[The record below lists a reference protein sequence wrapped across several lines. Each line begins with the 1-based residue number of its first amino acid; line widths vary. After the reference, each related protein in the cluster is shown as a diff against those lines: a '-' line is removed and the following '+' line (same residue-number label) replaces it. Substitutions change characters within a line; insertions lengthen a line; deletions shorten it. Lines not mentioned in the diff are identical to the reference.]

1 VFFVLRRPEVRLV
14 LTSGTLLYVELV
26 LLRWIPA
33 NVTYIGFFSNFLLM
47 ASFLGIGIGILL
59 GRRFAGVAW
68 SPFPG
73 LLLLVVGLIQSAK
86 LDVQFRA
93 SDEIFFGLAESHA
106 ADTNFFVLP
115 LVFVLVAAVMAAL
128 ALPLGSLLR
137 AMPPLR
143 AYALDIVG
151 SIGGIALFTGLSV
164 LSSQPPVW
172 FGILALL
179 LGGLALAR
187 RMTRFTLVNAAFVL
201 ATCALV
207 IGAAASGDLW
217 SPYYRISVQR
227 PAGSD
232 ATISVNG
239 IPHQAMHAVQ
249 RDQPAAEPFYDQ
261 IYEWFPGRRFGHAL
275 VVGAGSGTDTAYALA
290 NKVESI
296 DAVEIDPRILELGE
310 REHPDHPYSDP
321 RVREH
326 VDDGRAFL
334 RSSPDRYDLIVFALP
349 DSLTLV
355 STSANLRLES
365 FLFTREAFASA
376 RDHLAP
382 NGVFVLYNYYRQP
395 WLLAKIEGMLSDVF
409 ETAPLVREYNAPIGS
424 AAVLAASPTALPVSG
439 QASLAS
445 AATPGERPAA
455 ATDDWPFLYL
465 RDRNIAPYYLLAL
478 AFVVLIA
485 GIATLLAAR
494 LVAAPVGAFSPHFFL
509 LGTAFLL
516 LETRS
521 LTIFSL
527 LFGTTW
533 TVNAMAFAAILVS
546 VLLAI
551 GVNAVARPP
560 RLMLYSGL
568 GITLLVAFLLPPSAL
583 LFEPAW
589 LRYVAA
595 AMIAFAP
602 VFFANLVFTASF
614 RETRTADMAFASNL
628 IGAMIGGVLEYAA
641 LITGYQALLFIVAS
655 MYAAAYLAGSRV
667 RLFADR
673 RLVAPEPA

>member
-1 VFFVLRRPEVRLV
+1 MVRALRRTGVRLV
-14 LTSGTLLYVELV
+14 LTSATLLFVELV

-33 NVTYIGFFSNFLLM
+33 NVTYIGFFSNFVLM
-47 ASFLGIGIGILL
+47 ASFLGIGVGILL
-59 GRRFAGVAW
+59 GRRFADVAW
-68 SPFPG
+68 SPFPP
-73 LLLLVVGLIQSAK
+73 LLLAVVGLILGAK
-86 LDVQFRA
+86 LDVQIRA
-93 SDEIFFGLAESHA
+93 SNEIFFGLAESHA
-106 ADTNFFVLP
+106 ADANFLVLP

-137 AMPPLR
+137 SMPPLR

-151 SIGGIALFTGLSV
+151 SVGGIALFTGLSV
-164 LSSQPPVW
+164 VSSPPPVW
-172 FGILALL
+172 FGVLALL
-179 LGGLALAR
+179 LAGLALAR
-187 RMTRFTLVNAAFVL
+187 PLTRFSLINAALVL
-201 ATCALV
+201 ATCGLV
-207 IGAAASGDLW
+207 VGATASGDLW

-227 PAGSD
+227 PAGAD

-249 RDQPAAEPFYDQ
+249 LGQPAPEPFYNQ

-290 NKVESI
+290 NRVGAI

-321 RVREH
+321 RVREYI
-326 VDDGRAFL
+326 DDGRAFL
-334 RSSPDRYDLIVFALP
+334 RSSSDRYDLIVFALP

-355 STSANLRLES
+355 STSANVRLES

-376 RDHLAP
+376 REHLAP

-395 WLLAKIEGMLSDVF
+395 WLLAKIEGMLADVF
-409 ETAPLVREYNAPIGS
+409 QTDLLVRQYDAPIGS
-424 AAVLAASPTALPVSG
+424 AAVLAASPSPIQVPG
-439 QASLAS
+439 QASLS
-445 AATPGERPAA
+445 STTSPSERPAA

-465 RDRNIAPYYLLAL
+465 RERVIASYYILAL
-478 AFVVLIA
+478 AFVLLVA
-485 GIATLLAAR
+485 GVATVLAAR
-494 LVAAPVGAFSPHFFL
+494 AVAAPLAAFSPHFFL
-509 LGTAFLL
+509 LGVAFLL

-551 GVNAVARPP
+551 GVNAVTKPP
-560 RLMLYSGL
+560 RAILYSGL
-568 GITLLVAFLLPPSAL
+568 GITLLLAYLLHPSAL
-583 LFEPAW
+583 LFDPAW
-589 LRYVAA
+589 LRYLAA
-595 AMIAFAP
+595 AAIAFAP

-614 RETRTADMAFASNL
+614 RDTVTADMAFASNL
-628 IGAMIGGVLEYAA
+628 IGAMVGGVLEYAA
-641 LITGYQALLFIVAS
+641 LLTGYQALLIIVAAL
-655 MYAAAYLAGSRV
+655 YAVAYLAGSRV

-673 RLVAPEPA
+673 RLVAAEPV

>member
-1 VFFVLRRPEVRLV
+1 VVQAFGRPGVRLV
-14 LTSGTLLYVELV
+14 LTSGTLLFVELV

-47 ASFLGIGIGILL
+47 ASFLGIGVGILL
-59 GRRFAGVAW
+59 GRRFANVAW

-73 LLLLVVGLIQSAK
+73 LLLVVIALILVAK
-86 LDVQFRA
+86 LDVQVRA
-93 SDEIFFGLAESHA
+93 SDEIFFGLSESHA
-106 ADTNFFVLP
+106 ADTNFTVLP
-115 LVFVLVAAVMAAL
+115 LVFVLVAAVMGAL
-128 ALPLGSLLR
+128 ALPLGGLLR
-137 AMPPLR
+137 SMPPLR

-164 LSSQPPVW
+164 LSTEPPVW
-172 FGILALL
+172 FGVLALL
-179 LGGLALAR
+179 LAGLALGR
-187 RMTRFTLVNAAFVL
+187 RLTRFSLINAAFVL
-201 ATCALV
+201 GTCGLVLGAT
-207 IGAAASGDLW
+207 ASGDLW
-217 SPYYRISVQR
+217 SPYYRITVQR
-227 PAGSD
+227 PAGAD

-239 IPHQAMHAVQ
+239 IPHQAMHAV
-249 RDQPAAEPFYDQ
+249 EPGQSATEALYDQ
-261 IYEWFPGRRFGHAL
+261 IYQWFPGRLFRHAL

-290 NKVESI
+290 NKVQAV

-321 RVREH
+321 RVQEY

-334 RSSPDRYDLIVFALP
+334 RASSDRYDLIVFALP

-382 NGVFVLYNYYRQP
+382 DGVFVLYNYYRQP
-395 WLLAKIEGMLSDVF
+395 WLLAKIEGMLFDVF
-409 ETAPLVREYNAPIGS
+409 GTQPLVRRYDAAIGS
-424 AAVLAASPTALPVSG
+424 AAVLAARATGFSVAG
-439 QASLAS
+439 QAALVTAAS
-445 AATPGERPAA
+445 PSEFPSA

-465 RDRNIAPYYLLAL
+465 RDRTIASYYLIAL
-478 AFVVLIA
+478 AFVLLVA
-485 GIATLLAAR
+485 GVGTLLAAR
-494 LVAAPVGAFSPHFFL
+494 LVTVPLAAFSPHFFL
-509 LGTAFLL
+509 LGAAFLL

-533 TVNAMAFAAILVS
+533 TVNAMAFAAILAS

-551 GVNAVARPP
+551 ATNALTRPP
-560 RLMLYSGL
+560 RSVLYSGL
-568 GITLLVAFLLPPSAL
+568 ALALLIAYVLPPSAL
-583 LFEPAW
+583 LFDPAW
-589 LRYVAA
+589 LRYLAGAV
-595 AMIAFAP
+595 IAFAP

-614 RETRTADMAFASNL
+614 RDTTTADMAFASNL
-628 IGAMIGGVLEYAA
+628 LGAMVGGVLEYAA
-641 LITGYQALLFIVAS
+641 LVAGYQALLVIVAVV
-655 MYAAAYLAGSRV
+655 YAAAYLAGSRV

-673 RLVAPEPA
+673 RLVVAEPA

>member
-1 VFFVLRRPEVRLV
+1 MARMLRGPGLRLV
-14 LTSGTLLYVELV
+14 LTSATLLFVELV

-47 ASFLGIGIGILL
+47 GSFLGIGVGVLL

-73 LLLLVVGLIQSAK
+73 LLLVVVGLILGAK
-86 LDVQFRA
+86 LDVQVRA
-93 SDEIFFGLAESHA
+93 SNEIFFGLSESHA
-106 ADTNFFVLP
+106 ADMNFAVLP

-128 ALPLGSLLR
+128 ALPLGALLR
-137 AMPPLR
+137 SMPPLR

-151 SIGGIALFTGLSV
+151 SIGGIGLFTALS
-164 LSSQPPVW
+164 LASFQPPVW
-172 FGILALL
+172 FGVLALL
-179 LGGLALAR
+179 LSGLEFAR
-187 RMTRFTLVNAAFVL
+187 GPNRFSLVNAAFVL
-201 ATCALV
+201 ATFGLV
-207 IGAAASGDLW
+207 LGATASGDLW
-217 SPYYRISVQR
+217 SPYYRISVER
-227 PAGSD
+227 PAGSE

-239 IPHQAMHAVQ
+239 IPHQAMHAV
-249 RDQPAAEPFYDQ
+249 PADPSVAEPFYDQ
-261 IYEWFPGRRFGHAL
+261 IYRWFPGRTFAHAL

-290 NKVESI
+290 NKVQAI

-310 REHPDHPYSDP
+310 REHPDRPYSDP
-321 RVREH
+321 RVREY

-334 RSSPDRYDLIVFALP
+334 RSSSERYDLIVFALP

-395 WLLAKIEGMLSDVF
+395 WLLEKITAMLADVF
-409 ETAPLVREYNAPIGS
+409 GGPPLLRHYDAAIGS
-424 AAVLAASPTALPVSG
+424 AAVLAASTAAFPASS
-439 QASLAS
+439 QAGLAS
-445 AATPGERPAA
+445 PGGASSSPAA

-465 RDRNIAPYYLLAL
+465 RDRAIASYYLIAL
-478 AFVVLIA
+478 AFVLLVA
-485 GIATLLAAR
+485 GVATVLAAR
-494 LVAAPVGAFSPHFFL
+494 ATAVPLGAFSPHFFL
-509 LGTAFLL
+509 LGAAFLL

-521 LTIFSL
+521 ITIFSL

-533 TVNAMAFAAILVS
+533 TVNAMAFAAILAS

-551 GVNAVARPP
+551 AVNTVIRPP
-560 RLMLYSGL
+560 RPVLYSGL
-568 GITLLVAFLLPPSAL
+568 AIMLVIAYLLPPSAL
-583 LFEPAW
+583 LFDPAW
-589 LRYVAA
+589 LRYLAA
-595 AMIAFAP
+595 AGIAFAP

-614 RETRTADMAFASNL
+614 RDTETADMAFASNL
-628 IGAMIGGVLEYAA
+628 IGAMVGGVLEYAA
-641 LITGYQALLFIVAS
+641 LITGYQALLVIVAAI
-655 MYAAAYLAGSRV
+655 YAAAYVAGSRI

-673 RLVAPEPA
+673 RLVAIEPA

>member
-1 VFFVLRRPEVRLV
+1 
-14 LTSGTLLYVELV
+14 
-26 LLRWIPA
+26 
-33 NVTYIGFFSNFLLM
+33 
-47 ASFLGIGIGILL
+47 
-59 GRRFAGVAW
+59 
-68 SPFPG
+68 
-73 LLLLVVGLIQSAK
+73 
-86 LDVQFRA
+86 
-93 SDEIFFGLAESHA
+93 
-106 ADTNFFVLP
+106 
-115 LVFVLVAAVMAAL
+115 MAAL

-207 IGAAASGDLW
+207 IGATASGDLW

-310 REHPDHPYSDP
+310 REHPDHPYS
-321 RVREH
+321 E
-326 VDDGRAFL
+326 
-334 RSSPDRYDLIVFALP
+334 
-349 DSLTLV
+349 
-355 STSANLRLES
+355 
-365 FLFTREAFASA
+365 
-376 RDHLAP
+376 
-382 NGVFVLYNYYRQP
+382 
-395 WLLAKIEGMLSDVF
+395 
-409 ETAPLVREYNAPIGS
+409 PLVREYNAPIGS

-445 AATPGERPAA
+445 AATPGERPSA

-494 LVAAPVGAFSPHFFL
+494 LVAAPVAAFSPHFFL

-560 RLMLYSGL
+560 RLLLYSGL

-595 AMIAFAP
+595 AVIAFAP

-614 RETRTADMAFASNL
+614 RETRTADMAFA
-628 IGAMIGGVLEYAA
+628 
-641 LITGYQALLFIVAS
+641 
-655 MYAAAYLAGSRV
+655 
-667 RLFADR
+667 
-673 RLVAPEPA
+673 

>member
-1 VFFVLRRPEVRLV
+1 VQLLHRPGVRLV
-14 LTSGTLLYVELV
+14 LTSGTLLFVELV

-59 GRRFAGVAW
+59 GRRFANIAW
-68 SPFPG
+68 SPFPA
-73 LLLLVVGLIQSAK
+73 LLLLVVGLILGAK
-86 LDVQFRA
+86 LDVQLRA

-106 ADTNFFVLP
+106 ADVNFAVLP
-115 LVFVLVAAVMAAL
+115 LVFVLVAAVMGAL

-143 AYALDIVG
+143 AYALDIAG
-151 SIGGIALFTGLSV
+151 SIAGIALFTGLAV

-172 FGILALL
+172 FGVLAILLSA
-179 LGGLALAR
+179 LALAR
-187 RMTRFTLVNAAFVL
+187 RLTRFSLINAAFVL
-201 ATCALV
+201 ATCGLV
-207 IGAAASGDLW
+207 LGATASGDLW
-217 SPYYRISVQR
+217 SPYYRITVQR
-227 PAGSD
+227 LAGSD
-232 ATISVNG
+232 STILVNG
-239 IPHQAMHAVQ
+239 IPHQAMHGVRTADAVS
-249 RDQPAAEPFYDQ
+249 EPFYDQ
-261 IYEWFPGRRFGHAL
+261 IYQWFPGRTFGRAL

-290 NKVESI
+290 NKVRAV

-321 RVREH
+321 RVHEY

-334 RSSPDRYDLIVFALP
+334 RSSSERYDLIVFALP

-355 STSANLRLES
+355 STSANVRLES

-376 RDHLAP
+376 RDHLTP
-382 NGVFVLYNYYRQP
+382 DGVFVLYNYYRQP
-395 WLLAKIEGMLSDVF
+395 WLLSKITGMLADVF
-409 ETAPLVREYNAPIGS
+409 QTKPLVRRYDAAIGS
-424 AAVLAASPTALPVSG
+424 AAVLAASAAVLPVSG

-445 AATPGERPAA
+445 VSEPPQA

-465 RDRNIAPYYLLAL
+465 RDRAIASYYVIAL
-478 AFVVLIA
+478 AFVLFVA
-485 GIATLLAAR
+485 GLGAVLAAR
-494 LVAAPVGAFSPHFFL
+494 ATTVPLAAFSPHFFL
-509 LGTAFLL
+509 LGAAFLL

-533 TVNAMAFAAILVS
+533 TVNAMAFAAILTS

-551 GVNAVARPP
+551 AVNAVTTPP
-560 RLMLYSGL
+560 RAILYSGL
-568 GITLLVAFLLPPSAL
+568 GVALLSAYLLPPSVL
-583 LFEPAW
+583 LFDPAW
-589 LRYVAA
+589 LRYLAA
-595 AMIAFAP
+595 AVIAFAP

-614 RETRTADMAFASNL
+614 KDTKTADMAFASNL
-628 IGAMIGGVLEYAA
+628 IGAMVGGVLEYAA
-641 LITGYQALLFIVAS
+641 LVTGYQALLIVVAAI
-655 MYAAAYLAGSRV
+655 YAAAYIAGSRV

-673 RLVAPEPA
+673 RLVAAEPA

>member
-1 VFFVLRRPEVRLV
+1 VVGALRRPGVRLV
-14 LTSGTLLYVELV
+14 LTSATLLFVELV

-47 ASFLGIGIGILL
+47 ASFLGIGVGILL
-59 GRRFAGVAW
+59 GRRLANVAW
-68 SPFPG
+68 SPFPV
-73 LLLLVVGLIQSAK
+73 LLLLVVALILGAK
-86 LDVQFRA
+86 LDVQIRA
-93 SDEIFFGLAESHA
+93 SNEIFFGLAESHA
-106 ADTNFFVLP
+106 ADANFLVLP
-115 LVFVLVAAVMAAL
+115 LVFVLVAAVMGAL

-137 AMPPLR
+137 SMPPLR

-151 SIGGIALFTGLSV
+151 SIGGIALFVSLSV
-164 LSSQPPVW
+164 VSSQPPVW
-172 FGILALL
+172 FGVLGVLLA
-179 LGGLALAR
+179 GRALAYPLS
-187 RMTRFTLVNAAFVL
+187 RFSLVNAAFVM
-201 ATCALV
+201 AICGLV
-207 IGAAASGDLW
+207 IGATASGDLW

-249 RDQPAAEPFYDQ
+249 IDPPAAEPFYDQ
-261 IYEWFPGRRFGHAL
+261 IYQWFPGRTFGHAL

-290 NKVESI
+290 NKVQAI
-296 DAVEIDPRILELGE
+296 DAVEIDPRILEVGE
-310 REHPDHPYSDP
+310 REHPNHPYSDP
-321 RVREH
+321 RVREY

-334 RSSPDRYDLIVFALP
+334 RSSADRYDLIVFALP

-355 STSANLRLES
+355 STSANVRLES

-395 WLLAKIEGMLSDVF
+395 WLLAKIEGMLADVF
-409 ETAPLVREYNAPIGS
+409 GTEPLVREYDALIGS
-424 AAVLAASPTALPVSG
+424 AAVLAASPGDLQVSG
-439 QASLAS
+439 QAALLSPAIP
-445 AATPGERPAA
+445 TDRPAA

-465 RDRNIAPYYLLAL
+465 RDRVIAPYYILAL
-478 AFVVLIA
+478 IFVLLVA
-485 GIATLLAAR
+485 GISTVLAAR
-494 LVAAPVGAFSPHFFL
+494 VVSAPLAAFSPHFFL
-509 LGTAFLL
+509 LGAAFLL

-521 LTIFSL
+521 LTMFSL

-533 TVNAMAFAAILVS
+533 TVNAMAFAAILTS

-551 GVNAVARPP
+551 GVNAMTRPP
-560 RLMLYSGL
+560 RVVLYSGL
-568 GITLLVAFLLPPSAL
+568 GVTLVLAYVLPPSAL
-583 LFEPAW
+583 LFDPAW
-589 LRYVAA
+589 LRYLAA
-595 AMIAFAP
+595 AVIAFAP

-641 LITGYQALLFIVAS
+641 LVTGYQALLIIVAAL
-655 MYAAAYLAGSRV
+655 YGAAYLAGSRV

-673 RLVAPEPA
+673 RLVTAEPA

>member
-1 VFFVLRRPEVRLV
+1 VAPILRGPGVRLV
-14 LTSGTLLYVELV
+14 LTSGTLLFVELV

-47 ASFLGIGIGILL
+47 GSFLGIGVGILL
-59 GRRFAGVAW
+59 GRRFADLAW

-73 LLLLVVGLIQSAK
+73 LLLLVVGLILGAK
-86 LDVQFRA
+86 LDVQVRA
-93 SDEIFFGLAESHA
+93 SNEIFFGLSESHA
-106 ADTNFFVLP
+106 ADTNFVVLP

-128 ALPLGSLLR
+128 ALPLGALLR
-137 AMPPLR
+137 SVPPLR

-151 SIGGIALFTGLSV
+151 SIVGIGLFTALSV
-164 LSSQPPVW
+164 LSFQPPVW
-172 FGILALL
+172 FGVLALL
-179 LGGLALAR
+179 VTGLALSR
-187 RMTRFTLVNAAFVL
+187 RVTRFSLINAAFML
-201 ATCALV
+201 ATFGLV
-207 IGAAASGDLW
+207 LSATASGDIW
-217 SPYYRISVQR
+217 SPYYRITVQR

-239 IPHQAMHAVQ
+239 IPHQAMHPVE
-249 RDQPAAEPFYDQ
+249 AAQTAADPFYDQ
-261 IYEWFPGRRFGHAL
+261 IYQWFPGRSFGHAL
-275 VVGAGSGTDTAYALA
+275 VIGAGSGTDTAYALA
-290 NKVESI
+290 NKVQAI

-310 REHPDHPYSDP
+310 REHPDRPYSDP
-321 RVREH
+321 RVHEY

-334 RSSPDRYDLIVFALP
+334 RASSERYDLIVFALP

-382 NGVFVLYNYYRQP
+382 DGVFVLYNYYRQP
-395 WLLAKIEGMLSDVF
+395 WLLEKITAMLADVF
-409 ETAPLVREYNAPIGS
+409 QTPPLVQRYDAAIGS
-424 AAVLAASPTALPVSG
+424 AAVLAASATGFSVSA
-439 QASLAS
+439 QAGLTSGVSAS
-445 AATPGERPAA
+445 EVPAA

-465 RDRNIAPYYLLAL
+465 RDRAITSYYLIAL
-478 AFVVLIA
+478 AFVLLVA
-485 GIATLLAAR
+485 GVGTVLAAR
-494 LVAAPVGAFSPHFFL
+494 VTAMPLAAFSPHFFL
-509 LGTAFLL
+509 LGAAFLL

-551 GVNAVARPP
+551 AVNALIRPP
-560 RLMLYSGL
+560 RPVLYSGL
-568 GITLLVAFLLPPSAL
+568 AVMLLITYLLPPSAL
-583 LFEPAW
+583 LFDPAW
-589 LRYVAA
+589 LRYLAA
-595 AMIAFAP
+595 AGIAFAP

-614 RETRTADMAFASNL
+614 RDTETADMAFASNL
-628 IGAMIGGVLEYAA
+628 IGAMVGGVLEYAA
-641 LITGYQALLFIVAS
+641 LITGYQALLIIVAS
-655 MYAAAYLAGSRV
+655 IYVGAYVAGSRI

-673 RLVAPEPA
+673 QLVTAEPA

>member
-1 VFFVLRRPEVRLV
+1 MFQALRGPGLRLV
-14 LTSGTLLYVELV
+14 LTSATLLFVELV

-33 NVTYIGFFSNFLLM
+33 NVTYIGFFSNFVLM
-47 ASFLGIGIGILL
+47 ASFLGIGVGVLL
-59 GRRFAGVAW
+59 GRRFATVSW
-68 SPFPG
+68 SPFPV
-73 LLLLVVGLIQSAK
+73 LLLLVVALILGAK
-86 LDVQFRA
+86 LDVQIR
-93 SDEIFFGLAESHA
+93 SSSEIFFGLAESHA
-106 ADTNFFVLP
+106 ADTNFLVLP
-115 LVFVLVAAVMAAL
+115 LVFVLVAAVMGAL

-137 AMPPLR
+137 SMPPLR
-143 AYALDIVG
+143 AYALDITG

-164 LSSQPPVW
+164 LSLQPPVW
-172 FGILALL
+172 FGVLALL
-179 LGGLALAR
+179 LAGLAL
-187 RMTRFTLVNAAFVL
+187 TRPLSRFSLVNGAFVV
-201 ATCALV
+201 ATFGLV
-207 IGAAASGDLW
+207 IGATASGDLW
-217 SPYYRISVQR
+217 SPYYRITVQR

-249 RDQPAAEPFYDQ
+249 MGQPAAEPFYDQ
-261 IYEWFPGRRFGHAL
+261 IYQWFPGRSFGHAL

-290 NKVESI
+290 NRVQAV

-321 RVREH
+321 RVHEY

-334 RSSPDRYDLIVFALP
+334 RSSADRYDLIVFALP

-355 STSANLRLES
+355 STSANVRLES

-395 WLLAKIEGMLSDVF
+395 WLLAKIEGMLADVF
-409 ETAPLVREYNAPIGS
+409 GAEPLVREYDGPIGS
-424 AAVLAASPTALPVSG
+424 AAVLAASPAVLHVSA
-439 QASLAS
+439 QASLLSPTS
-445 AATPGERPAA
+445 AGERPAA

-465 RDRNIAPYYLLAL
+465 RDRAIASYYVLAL
-478 AFVVLIA
+478 AFVLLVA
-485 GIATLLAAR
+485 GVMTVLAAR
-494 LVAAPVGAFSPHFFL
+494 IVSAPMAAFSPHFFL
-509 LGTAFLL
+509 LGAAFLL

-533 TVNAMAFAAILVS
+533 TVNAMAFAAILLS

-551 GVNAVARPP
+551 GVNALTKPP
-560 RLMLYSGL
+560 RLALFSGL
-568 GITLLVAFLLPPSAL
+568 GATLVLAYVLPPSAL
-583 LFEPAW
+583 LFDPAW
-589 LRYVAA
+589 LRYLAA
-595 AMIAFAP
+595 AVIAFAP
-602 VFFANLVFTASF
+602 VFFANLVFTSSF
-614 RETRTADMAFASNL
+614 RDTRTADMAFASNL

-641 LITGYQALLFIVAS
+641 LVTGYQALLIIVAVI
-655 MYAAAYLAGSRV
+655 YAAAYVAGSRV

-673 RLVAPEPA
+673 RLVTAEPA

>member
-1 VFFVLRRPEVRLV
+1 VLGALRGPGPRLV
-14 LTSGTLLYVELV
+14 LTSATLLFVELV

-47 ASFLGIGIGILL
+47 ASFLGIGVGILL
-59 GRRFAGVAW
+59 GRRLANVAW
-68 SPFPG
+68 SPFPA
-73 LLLLVVGLIQSAK
+73 LLLLVVALILGAK
-86 LDVQFRA
+86 LDVQIRA
-93 SDEIFFGLAESHA
+93 SNEIFFGLAESTA
-106 ADTNFFVLP
+106 ADTNFLVLP
-115 LVFVLVAAVMAAL
+115 LVFLLVAALLAAL
-128 ALPLGSLLR
+128 ALPLGALLR
-137 AMPPLR
+137 SMPPLH
-143 AYALDIVG
+143 AYALDIAG

-172 FGILALL
+172 FGVLAVLL
-179 LGGLALAR
+179 AGLALAR
-187 RMTRFTLVNAAFVL
+187 PVGRFAIINAAFVI
-201 ATCALV
+201 ATCAL
-207 IGAAASGDLW
+207 ALFATASGDLW
-217 SPYYRISVQR
+217 SPYYRITVQR

-232 ATISVNG
+232 TTISVNG

-249 RDQPAAEPFYDQ
+249 IGQTTEPFYDQ

-290 NKVESI
+290 NKVQAV

-321 RVREH
+321 RVREY

-334 RSSPDRYDLIVFALP
+334 RASRDQYDLIVFALP

-355 STSANLRLES
+355 STSANVRLES
-365 FLFTREAFASA
+365 FLFTREAFVSA

-395 WLLAKIEGMLSDVF
+395 WLLAKIEGMLAEVF
-409 ETAPLVREYNAPIGS
+409 QTEPLVRRYDAPIGS
-424 AAVLAASPTALPVSG
+424 AAVLAASPAVLQVSG
-439 QASLAS
+439 QASLLSPAS
-445 AATPGERPAA
+445 LSERPAA

-465 RDRNIAPYYLLAL
+465 RDRVIAPYYILAL
-478 AFVVLIA
+478 AFVLVVA
-485 GIATLLAAR
+485 GVATVVAAR
-494 LVAAPVGAFSPHFFL
+494 VVSAPIAAFSPHFFL
-509 LGTAFLL
+509 LGAAFLL

-551 GVNAVARPP
+551 GVNAVTKPP
-560 RLMLYSGL
+560 RVVLYSGL
-568 GITLLVAFLLPPSAL
+568 GVTLLLAYVLPPSAL
-583 LFEPAW
+583 LFDPAW

-595 AMIAFAP
+595 AVIAFAP

-614 RETRTADMAFASNL
+614 RETKTADMAFASNL

-641 LITGYQALLFIVAS
+641 LLTGYQALLIIVAGL
-655 MYAAAYLAGSRV
+655 YAAAYLAGTRV

-673 RLVAPEPA
+673 RLVTAEPA